1 MSPEADGSIIVA
13 PLSFAQRVRARA
25 GERLATID
33 GERRRW
39 LAAAALV
46 VTTAGTGAVAG
57 GAALPAMTI
66 PLAGAE
72 TASSTHAAGGLAA
85 APATRGFSPASPPAP
100 GPIPLG
106 KGMWLNN
113 FERSEGGDP
122 HALVAR
128 SKELG
133 ITHLYVRLGSSKKGF
148 YARPV
153 LDRLLPVAHAAGI
166 KVVGWDFPT
175 LADPGA
181 DAVRSMAEIL
191 YTTPTGHRIDAFS
204 ADIETRAEG
213 THLSAGAALQYGSLL
228 RQGVGPGYPLIATVP
243 RPSPKRWFPF
253 AEVTASFDA
262 IAPMVYWGARDP
274 VNDVVGAIRDLA
286 PLGKP
291 VLPVGQAYDSAIDGW
306 KGGSPSQ
313 ADLARFAQAAADH
326 GALGVSY
333 WVWETAEPQHWAAI
347 AEITQF
353 RIDRNAVANGD
364 PEAVRYL
371 QRVVTGLGHPT
382 MVDGVVGAPTST
394 AIADLQRKHGIEPTG
409 ALDERTEAV
418 LVAPL
423 APPTP

>member
-1 MSPEADGSIIVA
+1 MNPEADGSIIVV
-13 PLSFAQRVRARA
+13 PTSFVRRVRARA
-25 GERLATID
+25 EERLAAVD

-57 GAALPAMTI
+57 GAALPALTM

-72 TASSTHAAGGLAA
+72 TAAATHAVP
-85 APATRGFSPASPPAP
+85 APATALRGFAPTSPPAA

-106 KGMWLNN
+106 KGMWLNS
-113 FERSEGGDP
+113 FQRSEGGDP

-128 SKELG
+128 SKERG
-133 ITHLYVRLGSSKKGF
+133 ITHLYVRLGSSKSGF
-148 YARPV
+148 YAQDV
-153 LDRLLPVAHAAGI
+153 LDRLLPVAHEAGI

-175 LADPGA
+175 LADPGG
-181 DAVRSMAEIL
+181 DAARAAAQIL
-191 YTTPTGHRIDAFS
+191 YTTTTGHRIDAFS

-213 THLSAGAALQYGSLL
+213 THLSAGAALQYGELV
-228 RQGVGPGYPLIATVP
+228 RQAAGPGYPLIATVP

-274 VNDVVGAIRDLA
+274 VSDVVGAIRDLA

-291 VLPVGQAYDSAIDGW
+291 ILPVGQAYDSAIDGW
-306 KGGSPSQ
+306 RGGSPSQ

-333 WVWETAEPQHWAAI
+333 WVWQTAEPQHWAAI
-347 AEITQF
+347 AETTQF
-353 RIDRNAVANGD
+353 RIAAAAVAAGD
-364 PEAVRYL
+364 AEAVRYL
-371 QRVVTGLGHPT
+371 QRVVTSLGHPT
-382 MVDGVVGAPTST
+382 MVDGVVGPPTET
-394 AIADLQRKHGIEPTG
+394 ALADLQRRHGIEPTG
-409 ALDERTEAV
+409 ALDEATETV
-418 LVAPL
+418 LLAPL
-423 APPTP
+423 TPPAK